1 MAKAKTIDRLE
12 LTRRNSSYIRNRG
25 NHGNPAEEIPA
36 QEAPTNSEHTQHGDK
51 CPKCGEYTLHHVE
64 GCDTCMSC
72 GYSHC
77 SIAW

>member
-1 MAKAKTIDRLE
+1 MAKAKTIDRLA
-12 LTRRNSSYIRNRG
+12 LTRRNSSYIRNRDK
-25 NHGNPAEEIPA
+25 IPA
-36 QEAPTNSEHTQHGDK
+36 PVPAPEEKQPEQHGDK